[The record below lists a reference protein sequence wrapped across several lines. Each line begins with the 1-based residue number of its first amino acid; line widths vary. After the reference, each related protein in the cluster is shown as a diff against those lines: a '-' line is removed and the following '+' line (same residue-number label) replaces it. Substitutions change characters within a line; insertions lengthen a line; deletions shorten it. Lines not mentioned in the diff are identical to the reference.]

1 MIWVLLNIFNY
12 VKYFFFWCM
21 MFLKEK
27 LIFYKCIWENKFIM
41 VKVVNFE

>member
-21 MFLKEK
+21 MFLKENF
-27 LIFYKCIWENKFIM
+27 LYKCIWENKFIM